1 MSMSGFFL
9 AFTQDEID
17 AMTETHSLID
27 EWIFEDEKFAF
38 STDVDN
44 AWYVLSEVLDG
55 DGFHIG
61 EHIEDALSM
70 GCFLVSSEDTQ
81 NQAKN
86 LSRWTRDEVLENLRN
101 IDKDADLYRL
111 DMYKENEEMLL
122 NEFDKL
128 VAFYKQAAEKNLGV
142 VHYIA

>member
-17 AMTETHSLID
+17 AMTENHSLID

>member
-111 DMYKENEEMLL
+111 DTYKENEEMLL

-128 VAFYKQAAEKNLGV
+128 VAFYKQAAEKNLSV

>member
-1 MSMSGFFL
+1 MSMSGFFI

-17 AMTETHSLID
+17 AMTENHSLID

-55 DGFHIG
+55 DGFHVG
-61 EHIEDALSM
+61 EHVENALSM
-70 GCFLVSSEDTQ
+70 GCFLVSAEDTQ
-81 NQAKN
+81 NQVEN
-86 LSRWTRDEVLENLRN
+86 LSRWTHDEILENLRN
-101 IDKDADLYRL
+101 LDEDADLYRL
-111 DMYKENEEMLL
+111 DRYKENEEMLL

-128 VAFYKQAAEKNLGV
+128 VAFYKQAAAKNLGV